1 MDLVACSNCY
11 NYACLYLPVVNVR
24 IIVIVITLLI
34 YMYLINEAYS
44 IFKNLLACSNCY
56 NY

>member
-24 IIVIVITLLI
+24 ILVIVITLLI

-44 IFKNLLACSNCY
+44 NYKNLLACSNCY